1 MANQDTPLAGA
12 MQGLLDSLGRYREA
26 LSDIRHE
33 LERVGEIDV
42 DPRVVRG
49 ATEHT
54 RDLLDALQPLEMQ
67 LAAVARQQEA
77 LRTFA
82 GIRVDFDAFG
92 EVGRTARII
101 DETMMPLRSKLA
113 EFEKAD
119 GLHGIGDI
127 DRQLELVERAITRLG
142 AFAEA
147 EQTLQAE
154 LDALDAPLRAHR
166 EAVIALQK
174 QLESAVR
181 ARHSYGQSYAA
192 LRAELRAL
200 DDDQGANAPQDNA
213 DLSGL
218 TSLVER
224 FEQARRAQIDA
235 LDQLGFD
242 GLHDRLTE
250 FETARA
256 DQFPDFRNHRLDGL
270 KAGVGR
276 FDEVHQRHREALQRI
291 ELGDLESNLG
301 ALYRA
306 RHKQVAELKQ
316 LGLGVVLNQLFA
328 IEQARGQQHNAL
340 SALSLGELERRF
352 MQTVDR
358 ITAISGEIAAVDLND
373 PSTAPA
379 LDEDE
384 VF

>member
-1 MANQDTPLAGA
+1 MATQDTPLAGA
-12 MQGLLDSLGRYREA
+12 MQALLDNLAQYREA
-26 LSDIRHE
+26 LSDIRRE

-67 LAAVARQQEA
+67 LAAVARQQET

-92 EVGRTARII
+92 EVGRTARIM
-101 DETMMPLRSKLA
+101 DETVVPLRNKLA

-127 DRQLELVERAITRLG
+127 DRQLELVERTIDRLG

-147 EQTLQAE
+147 EATLQAE

-166 EAVIALQK
+166 EAVLALQS

-181 ARHSYGQSYAA
+181 ARHAYGQSYSA

-200 DDDQGANAPQDNA
+200 DDDRGGGAAPQGG

-218 TSLVER
+218 TTLVER
-224 FEQARRAQIDA
+224 FEQARKAQLDA
-235 LDQLGFD
+235 LDQLGFA
-242 GLHDRLTE
+242 GLHGRLSE

-270 KAGVGR
+270 KAGVDR
-276 FDEVHQRHREALQRI
+276 FDEVQQRHREALQRI
-291 ELGDLESNLG
+291 ELGDLENNLG

-306 RHKQVAELKQ
+306 RHKQFAELEQ

-352 MQTVDR
+352 MQTIDR
-358 ITAISGEIAAVDLND
+358 ITEISRQIAAADLSD

-379 LDEDE
+379 VDEDE